1 VWDIPWNFLAAT
13 FLDEEEY
20 AMTVFV
26 ISTPDDEDDLEVD
39 ELDDVAGGIIAPLGD
54 DTIVNNCNCTNRCP

>member
-1 VWDIPWNFLAAT
+1 
-13 FLDEEEY
+13 
-20 AMTVFV
+20 MTVLV
-26 ISTPDDEDDLEVD
+26 ITTPEDDDDELEVE

>member
-1 VWDIPWNFLAAT
+1 MISPESIFSI
-13 FLDEEEY
+13 FKGQECP
-20 AMTVFV
+20 MTVLV
-26 ISTPDDEDDLEVD
+26 ITTPKDDDDELEVE

>member
-1 VWDIPWNFLAAT
+1 MISPESILH
-13 FLDEEEY
+13 LEKQECP
-20 AMTVFV
+20 MTVLV
-26 ISTPDDEDDLEVD
+26 ITTPEDDDDELEVE

>member
-1 VWDIPWNFLAAT
+1 MISPESILKFKAQ
-13 FLDEEEY
+13 ECP
-20 AMTVFV
+20 MTVLV
-26 ISTPDDEDDLEVD
+26 ITTPEDDDDELEVE